1 MGILCCFRNE
11 SLRFRSGEYHPIDGA
26 VLKMALRIG
35 TPVALQEVAM
45 CGAQVASTAII
56 APLGALA
63 VAIIF
68 AGLDSKGILGKAM
81 ASFNAAYGLINYFS
95 DIMSYI
101 RVFGLMLSSALM
113 GQVINQLAGMVLGGG
128 GVGYVFAVLLLI
140 FAHMF
145 NLVMGILGVYIH
157 DGRLQYVEFFGK
169 FYTGDGQLFVPFGYD
184 TRYTL
189 LK

>member
-1 MGILCCFRNE
+1 M
-11 SLRFRSGEYHPIDGA
+11 
-26 VLKMALRIG
+26 
-35 TPVALQEVAM
+35 
-45 CGAQVASTAII
+45 
-56 APLGALA
+56 
-63 VAIIF
+63 
-68 AGLDSKGILGKAM
+68 
-81 ASFNAAYGLINYFS
+81 
-95 DIMSYI
+95 
-101 RVFGLMLSSALM
+101 FGLMLSSALM

-169 FYTGDGQLFVPFGYD
+169 FYTGDGQLFVPFGGD

>member
-1 MGILCCFRNE
+1 M
-11 SLRFRSGEYHPIDGA
+11 
-26 VLKMALRIG
+26 
-35 TPVALQEVAM
+35 
-45 CGAQVASTAII
+45 
-56 APLGALA
+56 
-63 VAIIF
+63 
-68 AGLDSKGILGKAM
+68 
-81 ASFNAAYGLINYFS
+81 
-95 DIMSYI
+95 
-101 RVFGLMLSSALM
+101 
-113 GQVINQLAGMVLGGG
+113 LGGG